1 MFADRMIRKM
11 RVPLM
16 PQIRAQMTTTTTK
29 TMSRRQTRRRKE
41 GCPIRRR
48 SWSAG

>member
-16 PQIRAQMTTTTTK
+16 PRRRAQMTTTTK
-29 TMSRRQTRRRKE
+29 TMSRRQTRRKKE